1 MNLSTMKLR
10 ELKAILKQFKSG
22 YIGMSIKDIFLMNQI
37 EDEIYNREY
46 LKWMNYYIKI
56 IL

>member
-46 LKWMNYYIKI
+46 LK
-56 IL
+56 